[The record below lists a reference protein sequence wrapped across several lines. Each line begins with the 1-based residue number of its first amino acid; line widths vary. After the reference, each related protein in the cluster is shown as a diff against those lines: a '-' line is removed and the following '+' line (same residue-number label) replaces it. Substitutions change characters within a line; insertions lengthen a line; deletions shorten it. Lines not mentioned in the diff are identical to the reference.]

1 MPRRKATRQHKALLF
16 RHIFGSEKHRDITLY
31 LYNAVNH
38 SHYTDSSQIQI
49 VTLDDV
55 LYVAMKND
63 IGFLIGN
70 ELNMYE
76 QQSSWNPNM
85 PLRMLFYAAE
95 ELGQYADEHNI
106 NLYTS
111 ALKKIPAP
119 KCVVFYNGETE
130 QPEKSELLLS
140 QMFENGTQGDIEVR
154 VTVYNINRNSSKTL
168 KGRCKPLDEYCWFID
183 RVNELKLDM
192 GLDRAVSKAIDEMP
206 DDFIIAQLIKPEKA
220 KVTKMLRTEY
230 DRKAFAKSV
239 YDEGKAEGLAQG
251 IAQGKVEG
259 IAQGKAEGEQNRAT
273 KIALLM
279 IKDKED
285 PVRIQRY
292 TNLSIEQIKK
302 LMQGSKNSD

>member
-1 MPRRKATRQHKALLF
+1 
-16 RHIFGSEKHRDITLY
+16 
-31 LYNAVNH
+31 
-38 SHYTDSSQIQI
+38 
-49 VTLDDV
+49 
-55 LYVAMKND
+55 
-63 IGFLIGN
+63 
-70 ELNMYE
+70 
-76 QQSSWNPNM
+76 
-85 PLRMLFYAAE
+85 
-95 ELGQYADEHNI
+95 
-106 NLYTS
+106 
-111 ALKKIPAP
+111 
-119 KCVVFYNGETE
+119 
-130 QPEKSELLLS
+130 
-140 QMFENGTQGDIEVR
+140 MFICT
-154 VTVYNINRNSSKTL
+154 YNINRNSSKTL

-183 RVNELKLDM
+183 RVNELEPDM

-279 IKDKED
+279 IQDKED

-302 LMQGSKNSD
+302 LMQGSGHSE

>member
-1 MPRRKATRQHKALLF
+1 MPRRKANRQHKDLLF
-16 RHIFGSEKHRDITLY
+16 KHIFGSEKHKDLTLY

-38 SHYTDSSQIQI
+38 SNYTDSSQIQI

-55 LYVAMKND
+55 LYVSMKND

-70 ELNMYE
+70 ELDMFE

-95 ELGQYADEHNI
+95 ELAQYADEHNI
-106 NLYTS
+106 DLYTS

-140 QMFENGTQGDIEVR
+140 QMFENGTQGDIEVK

-183 RVNELKLDM
+183 RVNELKPDM
-192 GLDRAVSKAIDEMP
+192 GLDRAVSQAIDEMP
-206 DDFIIAQLIKPEKA
+206 DGFIIAPLIKPEKA
-220 KVTKMLRTEY
+220 KVTMMLRTEY
-230 DRKAFAKSV
+230 DQKAHDKAL
-239 YDEGKAEGLAQG
+239 YDDGKAEGIAQG
-251 IAQGKVEG
+251 KAEGIVQGKVEG
-259 IAQGKAEGEQNRAT
+259 IAQGKAE
-273 KIALLM
+273 IALLM
-279 IKDKED
+279 LQNKED
-285 PVRIQRY
+285 PVRIRKY
-292 TNLSIEQIKK
+292 TGLSAEQIAK
-302 LMQGSKNSD
+302 LMKGSGHSE

>member
-1 MPRRKATRQHKALLF
+1 MPRRKATRQHKDLLF

-140 QMFENGTQGDIEVR
+140 QMFENGTQGDVEVK
-154 VTVYNINRNSSKTL
+154 VTVYNINRGSSLTL
-168 KGRCKPLDEYCWFID
+168 KEDCKPLEEYCWFID
-183 RVNELKLDM
+183 RVNELKPRM
-192 GLDRAVSKAIDEMP
+192 GLDKAVSVAIDEMP
-206 DDFIIAQLIKPEKA
+206 DDFIIAPLIKPEKA
-220 KVTKMLRTEY
+220 KVFKMLRTEY
-230 DRKAFAKSV
+230 DKKAHDKALYDDGKEEKAK
-239 YDEGKAEGLAQG
+239 E
-251 IAQGKVEG
+251 
-259 IAQGKAEGEQNRAT
+259 
-273 KIALLM
+273 IALLM
-279 IKDKED
+279 IHEGENPIKIRK
-285 PVRIQRY
+285 Y
-292 TNLSIEQIKK
+292 TGLSMDQITK
-302 LMQGSKNSD
+302 LMMGSKK